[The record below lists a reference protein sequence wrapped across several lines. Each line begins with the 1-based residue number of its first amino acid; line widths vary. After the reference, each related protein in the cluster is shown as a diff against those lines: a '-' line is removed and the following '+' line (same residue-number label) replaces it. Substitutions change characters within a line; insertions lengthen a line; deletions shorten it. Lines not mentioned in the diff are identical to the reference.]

1 MVTDPGAPW
10 VPWSP
15 TELDQKE
22 LKHRNEVLVPIGVQG
37 AGQVRSP
44 GRNDAWD
51 IKEQDL
57 GKEDNDF
64 WHSILV
70 VSYDASSVKQTDKH
84 CVIKYS
90 GESVQQSENWVQLL
104 QPASGATQG
113 AASRFFHS
121 SRLTSPTGRE
131 VTVSGVYKNVLISFK
146 IRIKKL
152 NF

>member
-1 MVTDPGAPW
+1 M
-10 VPWSP
+10 
-15 TELDQKE
+15 
-22 LKHRNEVLVPIGVQG
+22 
-37 AGQVRSP
+37 
-44 GRNDAWD
+44 
-51 IKEQDL
+51 
-57 GKEDNDF
+57 
-64 WHSILV
+64 

-113 AASRFFHS
+113 EASRFFHS

-131 VTVSGVYKNVLISFK
+131 VTVSGVHKNVLISFK

>member
-1 MVTDPGAPW
+1 M
-10 VPWSP
+10 
-15 TELDQKE
+15 
-22 LKHRNEVLVPIGVQG
+22 
-37 AGQVRSP
+37 
-44 GRNDAWD
+44 
-51 IKEQDL
+51 
-57 GKEDNDF
+57 
-64 WHSILV
+64 

-121 SRLTSPTGRE
+121 SRLTSPT
-131 VTVSGVYKNVLISFK
+131 VSGVHKNVLISFK